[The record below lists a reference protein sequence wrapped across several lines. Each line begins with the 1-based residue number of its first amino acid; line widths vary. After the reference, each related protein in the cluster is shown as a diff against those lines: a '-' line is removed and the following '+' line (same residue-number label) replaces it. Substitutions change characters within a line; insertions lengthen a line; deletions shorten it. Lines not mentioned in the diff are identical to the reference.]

1 MFYRYKPSCLFQIK
15 ELQSESDHFKSDL
28 AEARAQ
34 YKDCAQEVILDCLF
48 PPEKHVKLKF

>member
-1 MFYRYKPSCLFQIK
+1 MYAHLCYDTFLYFQIK

-34 YKDCAQEVILDCLF
+34 YKDCAQEVNINLANF
-48 PPEKHVKLKF
+48 VG